1 MATKL
6 STLTGKTKLKS
17 FGFYLSSILY
27 YTNRDSILSKGYQN
41 SIYCQSFFYVSEEGL
56 KSEYCK
62 NRWCPLCNRI
72 RTAELINKYAPILS
86 KEKHL
91 YFVTLTRPNVV
102 ADKLNDEIKCL
113 KKILRDIF
121 QGKVMRRYIKSGLIG
136 IRKMECTYNRFRDD
150 FHPHFHLIVNSKEA
164 GEYIISQWLKR
175 NPTAK
180 KEAQDIK
187 ECDKSEGTFLEIFK
201 YFTKLIA
208 KDSKTK
214 KFYFD
219 PVHMDVIFTAMKGS
233 RVFGKIGNINV
244 SDDTDDSFNKV
255 SEEDYDLS
263 DIPVGYYEYEELG
276 DKVGYYRRSTDYP
289 LIEIDRPKII
299 DELRKEAEQ
308 KEKSPNRGA

>member
-1 MATKL
+1 MATKV

-17 FGFYLSSILY
+17 FGFYLSCILY
-27 YTNRDSILSKGYQN
+27 YKNRGSILRKGYRN
-41 SIYCQSFFYVSEEGL
+41 SINCQSYFNVTDKGV

-86 KEKHL
+86 KEEHL
-91 YFVTLTRPNVV
+91 YFITLTRPNVV

-113 KKILRDIF
+113 KKILREIF

-136 IRKMECTYNRFRDD
+136 IKKLECTYNRVRDD

-180 KEAQDIK
+180 INAQDIK

-208 KDSKTK
+208 KNSQTK

-219 PVHMDVIFTAMKGS
+219 PVHMDIIFTAMKGS
-233 RVFGKIGNINV
+233 RVFGKIGNIDI
-244 SDDTDDSFNKV
+244 SDTDDSFNKV
-255 SEEDYDLS
+255 SDEDFDLS
-263 DIPVGYYEYEELG
+263 DIPVGYYEYEELE
-276 DKVGYYRRSTDYP
+276 DKVGYYFHRNTDYP
-289 LIEIDRPKII
+289 LVEIARPKII
-299 DELRKEAEQ
+299 EELRKEAEQ
-308 KEKSPNRGA
+308 REKSPN